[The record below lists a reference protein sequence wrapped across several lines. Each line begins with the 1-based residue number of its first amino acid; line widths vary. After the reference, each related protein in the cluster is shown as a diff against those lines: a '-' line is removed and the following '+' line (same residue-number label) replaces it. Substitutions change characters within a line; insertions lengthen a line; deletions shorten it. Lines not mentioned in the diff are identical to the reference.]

1 MKERPRKE
9 EEMKDEE
16 WSTQKWDVEKATNL
30 IVFTIDR
37 YFCIIAKVVIV
48 YFCEWIVRYYH

>member
-48 YFCEWIVRYYH
+48 YFCEWIVRY